1 VAVLFPRVFPAAAI
15 LLAFAACTQPSPQST
30 AAPSAVPARHV
41 ALRPHQSKTAV
52 VSLPATPLPRSTPRP
67 VAKPTPVLRSP
78 SAAPRIFN
86 VDIASRVHSGQ
97 RVTGHVTTSS
107 NVASVE
113 VRIATYSIV
122 MQKTGVGAFAIDYS
136 IANVPFFF
144 RGTYTMH
151 VIARNTAGDRDERTI
166 PLTIE

>member
-1 VAVLFPRVFPAAAI
+1 VLSPRVFPAAAI
-15 LLAFAACTQPSPQST
+15 LLGFAACTQPSPQST
-30 AAPSAVPARHV
+30 AGPSAAPAQHL
-41 ALRPHQSKTAV
+41 ASRPHQSRTAA
-52 VSLPATPLPRSTPRP
+52 VSPPATPIPWPTSRP
-67 VAKPTPVLRSP
+67 AAKPTPVLRAP
-78 SAAPRIFN
+78 SARPRIFD

-122 MQKTGVGAFAIDYS
+122 MQKTGVGAFVIDYS
-136 IANVPFFF
+136 ISNVPFFF

-151 VIARNTAGDRDERTI
+151 VIARNTAGDRDERTL

>member
-1 VAVLFPRVFPAAAI
+1 MLSPSVFPAAAI
-15 LLAFAACTQPSPQST
+15 LLGFAACARPSPHST
-30 AAPSAVPARHV
+30 AGPPRRRRSICVAAAPIENRRRIAARHPDTV
-41 ALRPHQSKTAV
+41 ADVRPA
-52 VSLPATPLPRSTPRP
+52 
-67 VAKPTPVLRSP
+67 AKPTPVLRAP
-78 SAAPRIFN
+78 SARPRIFD
-86 VDIASRVHSGQ
+86 VDIASGVHPGQ

-122 MQKTGVGAFAIDYS
+122 MQKTGVGAFVIDYS

-151 VIARNTAGDRDERTI
+151 VIARNTAGDRDERTL

>member
-1 VAVLFPRVFPAAAI
+1 MLRAPAA
-15 LLAFAACTQPSPQST
+15 P
-30 AAPSAVPARHV
+30 
-41 ALRPHQSKTAV
+41 
-52 VSLPATPLPRSTPRP
+52 
-67 VAKPTPVLRSP
+67 
-78 SAAPRIFN
+78 PRIFN

-113 VRIATYSIV
+113 VRIATYSVV

-136 IANVPFFF
+136 IADIPFFL